1 MLSFFSLIS
10 GPQCYM
16 ILKFGRLETTQLQ
29 TRRCNLCRVMQCAT
43 DQCQGW
49 LFLIHHSVG
58 GLAASMV
65 RTLLSS
71 GQTTIN
77 NTELAV
83 QTCCR
88 EVSILTNY
96 WHICIAGPRNRG
108 RLEHLRDE
116 LGWVPLETD
125 EDKHWV
131 PLLLH
136 WWHFCQM
143 EFEMFC
149 LSFTNFL
156 WASTQI

>member
-1 MLSFFSLIS
+1 
-10 GPQCYM
+10 
-16 ILKFGRLETTQLQ
+16 
-29 TRRCNLCRVMQCAT
+29 
-43 DQCQGW
+43 
-49 LFLIHHSVG
+49 
-58 GLAASMV
+58 MV

-83 QTCCR
+83 QTCRR
-88 EVSILTNY
+88 EVSFLTKY

-136 WWHFCQM
+136 
-143 EFEMFC
+143 
-149 LSFTNFL
+149 
-156 WASTQI
+156 